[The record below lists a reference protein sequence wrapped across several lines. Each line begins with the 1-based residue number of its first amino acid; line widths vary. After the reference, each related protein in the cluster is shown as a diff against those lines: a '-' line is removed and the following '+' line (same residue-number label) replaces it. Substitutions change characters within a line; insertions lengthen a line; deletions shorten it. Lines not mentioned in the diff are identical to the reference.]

1 MLASSHAAADTMATQ
16 STPRNAKTTITAIGA
31 RAKTA
36 SDSQRNMPRR
46 ERKKNAAA
54 RLTTAAARPT
64 ASIARLLSPA
74 KSTRITIAAA
84 ASTKLRRAS
93 QRWPGVLCGLTAD
106 VTAAAAA
113 GAEIHGPVHGLI
125 VTC

>member
-1 MLASSHAAADTMATQ
+1 MLASSQTAADTIATQ

-31 RAKTA
+31 RTKTA

-46 ERKKNAAA
+46 ERKKYAAA
-54 RLTTAAARPT
+54 RLTTAAARPV
-64 ASIARLLSPA
+64 ANIARLFSSA
-74 KSTRITIAAA
+74 KTTRITIAAA

-106 VTAAAAA
+106 VMAAVGWAVFTA
-113 GAEIHGPVHGLI
+113 
-125 VTC
+125 